1 MEAFAVALSAS
12 HVHHF
17 RPAWATSF
25 FTYACMHCEVLFGKY
40 AVPLIGGAPVRL
52 HEASPWHSCHPPC
65 RVMRLVHPRKDDKRG
80 RAKASN
86 NTLDHLP
93 PFVVST
99 AVRPPPSLP
108 KQQTIYA
115 PRRRDAR
122 THQRWRSR
130 TLDRAIRN
138 TWLVIDLPLL
148 LASVCLS
155 VWWERG
161 VWKHELG
168 LGEERRRRTC
178 KAIRNTW

>member
-25 FTYACMHCEVLFGKY
+25 FTCACMHCDVLFGKY
-40 AVPLIGGAPVRL
+40 AVPLIGGAPVCL
-52 HEASPWHSCHPPC
+52 HEASPWHSFHPPC
-65 RVMRLVHPRKDDKRG
+65 RVMRLVHPRKDDKEDEPKQ
-80 RAKASN
+80 A
-86 NTLDHLP
+86 TTP
-93 PFVVST
+93 ST
-99 AVRPPPSLP
+99 TCRPSLLRSPSDPPPSLP

-161 VWKHELG
+161 VFWARR
-168 LGEERRRRTC
+168 GEEEEDVQG
-178 KAIRNTW
+178 NS